1 MSNTFN
7 KLFISFFLKRNL
19 FLTLTL
25 IFFGLTTILY
35 LFEKSSFSGG
45 AAKVYTSDI
54 QEKVNS
60 ELQKS
65 EEDLEK
71 IVGQINKT
79 SAFHFKDFKIPT
91 SHPFVIYRNKEVVFW
106 SNYKVVPQYDFL
118 EGTNNA
124 KAFEWSEGVS
134 LYHRKK
140 AKEDFEVFSIIN
152 LKHFAETDSNTRK
165 KVYNHEIFKLDPQD
179 ISIANKKNNEVIL
192 SEKNEFL
199 FSVIPPNAEILSNHA
214 FPFYIIIAGLLFVL
228 SLIAY
233 LFTWIWFFYNSNR
246 HELVL
251 VILLSL
257 VSIIRLSMLYYMIPY
272 TFYQSDLFSSRFFNA
287 SRLSPS
293 LGDLLLNLIA
303 IVVVLL
309 YLVIF
314 HYKMKVYLW
323 LMNLRASIKQVLSIF
338 FLVLNYFGVYFFY
351 KILVSLYVKSNN
363 QLDISLSVDFWS
375 KPLAFYSLV
384 IFILSAFA
392 YFLTTHLFTSIV
404 LKFNRNQP
412 KLIYFYIAISLVI
425 CSVWVYL
432 FYQYSLFIFVIHSV
446 YLLVLVYSS
455 FPSYLYTFRYKTS
468 IYFFSAALA
477 CAAIGNYVIYT
488 ELVKN
493 DVYLKKQFGDKY
505 FTENDDKAEYL
516 LSQLTL
522 AIKRDS
528 TIFNEIKKQE
538 LAGELV
544 QSQIISNLLDNYF
557 SLYSVDVLLFDASG
571 NSLNN
576 DIEARAYQNYEET
589 FRTPKYKTKYENIY
603 FVNDYKTDAEKEYL
617 NFVTLESEE
626 NKIVGYIIID
636 LKKSKGYAASTQ
648 NAKSNLPM
656 GEQLAARNF
665 SFAVY
670 DKGKI
675 ISTGGQGFSYQTK
688 LSFITLNSRKIL
700 EEGVEENGYK
710 HVATISSKSNG
721 KMIVVSSEALSIGT
735 IYANFSFLFLI
746 LVINIII
753 VVLIYA
759 INYGFSITNMNITS
773 KIQIYL
779 NVSFLLPLIL
789 VLITTLG
796 VVGTKFQESQE
807 QTYLNQTESISFNLI
822 PTVEKFDG
830 GKMSEE
836 FLADTVARILK
847 SKNIQKNIW
856 IFNKKGRLVAATKP
870 SGSVDELIPKQM
882 NQEAYTKIFVENEPS
897 GIFTE
902 TLNDIEFLTSYIH
915 LKSNNGK
922 LIGVLGMPFYDA
934 KAYYEKEVI
943 SVIGS
948 LLNTFTTIFLGL
960 LILSFFASNAL
971 LIPLHLITNK
981 LRKIDLEKPSEP
993 LYWKSDDEIGI
1004 LVKAYNEMLVKLEE
1018 SKAALADT
1026 NKQSAWQQMAK
1037 QVAHEIKNPLTPMK
1051 LSLQLLQRKLSQ
1063 GSNIDVD
1070 QVKKQIESLTGQIDN
1085 LSYIANSFS
1094 DFARLPI
1101 PKSEKFDFVE
1111 EVNKVVNLFSEDT
1124 QIQINKYVPNRKIIV
1139 IGDRQLTG
1147 NIINNLLVNAI
1158 QAVPPGT
1165 KPAIEIGVEIGIEA
1179 VTFRIKDNGI
1189 GIPKESHGKIFMLD
1203 YSTKRG
1209 GSGVGLAL
1217 AKWVVDNAKGSIWL
1231 ESNENVG
1238 TTFFFT
1244 LPLDL

>member
-1 MSNTFN
+1 MRNTVN

-19 FLTLTL
+19 FLTITL
-25 IFFGLTTILY
+25 IFFGLTLLLY
-35 LFEKSSFSGG
+35 LFEKSSFSES
-45 AAKVYTSDI
+45 AVKVYSADI
-54 QEKVNS
+54 QEKVNY
-60 ELQKS
+60 EIQKS
-65 EEDLEK
+65 DEDLEK
-71 IVGQINKT
+71 VLGQINK
-79 SAFHFKDFKIPT
+79 SNAFNFKDYKFPT
-91 SHPFVIYRNKEVVFW
+91 NYPFVIYRNKEIIFW
-106 SNYKVVPQYDFL
+106 SDYKVVPDYNFL
-118 EGTNNA
+118 DRRNKI
-124 KAFEWSEGVS
+124 KALEWSGGTS
-134 LYHRKK
+134 LFNHKSLK
-140 AKEDFEVFSIIN
+140 NNTEVFSIIN

-165 KVYNHEIFKLDPQD
+165 KIYNHSIFKLDPQE
-179 ISIANKKNNEVIL
+179 ILVTHKKNSFVIN
-192 SEKNEFL
+192 SDRNEFL
-199 FSVIPPNAEILSNHA
+199 FSIIPPNAEILSKNTL
-214 FPFYIIIAGLLFVL
+214 PFYIIISGLICVLF
-228 SLIAY
+228 LIAY
-233 LFTWIWFFYNSNR
+233 LFAWIWFFNNSNR
-246 HELVL
+246 YELVFIIL
-251 VILLSL
+251 VSL
-257 VSIIRLSMLYYMIPY
+257 VVIIRLTMLYYVIPF
-272 TFYQSDLFSSRFFNA
+272 TFYQSNLFSPRFFNG
-287 SRLSPS
+287 SSLSPS
-293 LGDLLLNLIA
+293 LGDLMLNFLGLI
-303 IVVVLL
+303 IVLL
-309 YLVIF
+309 YLTIF

-323 LMNLRASIKQVLSIF
+323 LMNLRDSIKQVLSLF
-338 FLVLNYFGVYFFY
+338 FLSITYFSVQFFY
-351 KILVSLYVKSNN
+351 QKLIGLYEKSNN
-363 QLDISLSVDFWS
+363 QLDISLSIDFWE
-375 KPLAFYSLV
+375 KPLALFALS
-384 IFILSAFA
+384 IFILTSLT
-392 YFLTTHLFTSIV
+392 YFLITHLSTSLV
-404 LKFNRNQP
+404 LKFNRN
-412 KLIYFYIAISLVI
+412 KTKNIYYYLLISLI
-425 CSVWVYL
+425 AASIWVYL
-432 FYQYSLFIFVIHSV
+432 FYQFSFFVFVVHTV
-446 YLLVLVYSS
+446 YLVVLVYTS
-455 FPSYLYTFRYKTS
+455 FPSFLYTFRYKTS
-468 IYFFSAALA
+468 IYFFSAALV
-477 CAAIGNYVIYT
+477 CASIGNYVIYSQ
-488 ELVKN
+488 LVKK
-493 DVYLKKQFGDKY
+493 DIYLKKQFGEKF
-505 FTENDDKAEYL
+505 FTENDEKAEYL

-522 AIKRDS
+522 EVKRDS
-528 TIFNEIKKQE
+528 SIFKGIKNQE

-544 QSQIISNLLDNYF
+544 QSQIKGSLLDNYF
-557 SLYSVDVLLFDASG
+557 SLYTVDVLLFDAEG

-576 DIEARAYQNYEET
+576 DIEARDYQNYEDT
-589 FRTPKYKTKYENIY
+589 FRGPKYRTKYENIY
-603 FVNDYKTDAEKEYL
+603 FVNDYKTDAEKEYF
-617 NFVTLESEE
+617 NFIPLENQE
-626 NKIVGYIIID
+626 NKIVGYIILD
-636 LKKSKGYAASTQ
+636 LKKPRAYTQ
-648 NAKSNLPM
+648 ATQPATSRLPM
-656 GEQLAARNF
+656 GDKMEARNF

-688 LSFITLNSRKIL
+688 LSFISLNSRRIL
-700 EEGVEENGYK
+700 EDGIEENGYK
-710 HVATISSKSNG
+710 HVATLSNKSNG
-721 KMIVVSSEALSIGT
+721 KMIVVSSEALSLGT

-746 LVINIII
+746 LVINIILI
-753 VVLIYA
+753 VLVYA

-796 VVGTKFQESQE
+796 VIGTKFQESQE
-807 QTYLNQTESISFNLI
+807 QTYLNQTESLSFNLI
-822 PTVEKFDG
+822 PTVEKFDRG
-830 GKMSEE
+830 EMSEE
-836 FLADTVARILK
+836 FLADTLSRILK
-847 SKNIQKNIW
+847 NTQKNIW
-856 IFNKKGRLVAATKP
+856 IFNKKGKLAATIKP
-870 SGSVDELIPKQM
+870 FGTVSEVIPKQM
-882 NQEAYTKIFVENEPS
+882 NQEAFAKILVENES
-897 GIFTE
+897 KGVFAE
-902 TLNDIEFLTSYIH
+902 TLNNLEFLTSYIQ
-915 LKSNNGK
+915 LKSSNGK
-922 LIGVLGMPFYDA
+922 VVGVASMPFYDA

-943 SVIGS
+943 TVIGS

-1101 PKSEKFDFVE
+1101 PKSEKFDFVD
-1111 EVNKVVNLFSEDT
+1111 EVCKVVNLFSEDT
-1124 QIQINKYVPNRKIIV
+1124 QIQINKYVPNRKIMV